1 MFIRRPKTHQPWKK
15 EAGQRETLPSPAVSV
30 APLGSMRGL
39 KPGWSIT
46 AILTRARRTPFILP
60 MVELGLPT
68 QCIDKVLLKARW
80 QLRAVC

>member
-1 MFIRRPKTHQPWKK
+1 
-15 EAGQRETLPSPAVSV
+15 
-30 APLGSMRGL
+30 
-39 KPGWSIT
+39 
-46 AILTRARRTPFILP
+46 